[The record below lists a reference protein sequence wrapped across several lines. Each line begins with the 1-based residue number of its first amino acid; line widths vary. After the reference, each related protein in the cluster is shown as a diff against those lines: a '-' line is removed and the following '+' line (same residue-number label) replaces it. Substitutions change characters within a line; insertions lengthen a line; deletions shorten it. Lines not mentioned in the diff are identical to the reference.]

1 MSFLSASDVVSILSL
16 LCRESVNRSKVRRN
30 GGLDVL
36 LDTLRSVCHPNME
49 ARALNAMLHF
59 IYDEVGLEVCSM

>member
-1 MSFLSASDVVSILSL
+1 MLVILAHDTVSILSL

-30 GGLDVL
+30 GGLDIL
-36 LDTLRSVCHPNME
+36 LDALKCGTHPNMD

-59 IYDEVGLEVCSM
+59 IYDEVGLEV